1 MKNRKLAKEG
11 ETIEWSFD
19 KDDMFTE
26 LAGKT
31 FRAEV
36 VGLDKE
42 EEVYAVMAEYGP
54 DYISFNDCKIIKT
67 GGDEE

>member
-1 MKNRKLAKEG
+1 MKLAKEG
-11 ETIEWSFD
+11 DTIEWSFD
-19 KDDMFTE
+19 KDDMFTT

-42 EEVYAVMAEYGP
+42 ERVYAVMAEYGP
-54 DYISFNDCKIIKT
+54 DYIPFDNCKIIKT
-67 GGDEE
+67 KEDGK